1 MITRTIEPRI
11 NRRSLLKLAGAG
23 ALGAGAVPILT
34 GCGDSDASSAEQLNA
49 PDVEAAK
56 EEGLVNIYT
65 SVDTAALDAINA
77 AFTEKYGIQVEYFR
91 GDSQDAISR
100 VLNEANA
107 QAVQAD
113 VVETSDSTGI
123 MYLKDEGITRAYQS
137 PEAENFPAVYQDPD
151 HFWTYTRLTLGVI
164 AYNDAGLEAAP
175 TSWEEL
181 AGPPFSDSLAYFSDS
196 QGSGAARLWTIAEN
210 LGWDLL
216 EAWAAASP
224 LRVETPQLLRQ
235 TLERGERLVGIA
247 QNDNHAL
254 SSQQDS
260 DGSMRFAVAS
270 EGVPLEPA
278 AISVTAEAPHP
289 NAALLYHDFWLSE
302 EGMQVLVDVG
312 KKYVAREEMSQ
323 PEGAVPL
330 DEITLMVPDYQKYIE
345 ERDTALTR
353 LQEIFGG
360 EWGL

>member
-1 MITRTIEPRI
+1 MTFRTTETLD
-11 NRRSLLKLAGAG
+11 RRSLLKLAGAG
-23 ALGAGAVPILT
+23 ALGAGAVPMLT
-34 GCGDSDASSAEQLNA
+34 GCGSGDGTSEQLA
-49 PDVEAAK
+49 VADVDLAK
-56 EEGLVNIYT
+56 EEGVVNFYT
-65 SVDTAALDAINA
+65 SVDTTALDAINA
-77 AFTEKYGIQVEYFR
+77 AFTEKYGIHVEYFR

-100 VLNEANA
+100 VFNEANA
-107 QAVQAD
+107 QSVQAD

-123 MYLKDEGITRAYQS
+123 MFLKDEGITRAYES
-137 PEAENFPAVYQDPD
+137 PEATEFPDEYKDPE

-164 AYNDAGLEAAP
+164 SYNTSLGTAP
-175 TSWEEL
+175 GSWEEL
-181 AGPPFSDSLAYFSDS
+181 AGSTFIDSLAYFSDS
-196 QGSGAARLWTIAEN
+196 QGSGAARLWTLAEN

-216 EAWAAASP
+216 ETWAAPSP

-235 TLERGERLVGIA
+235 TLERGERLVGVA

-254 SSQQDS
+254 SSKQDS
-260 DGSMRFAVAS
+260 GGTIDFAIAS

-278 AISVTAEAPHP
+278 AISVIADSPHP

-312 KKYVAREEMSQ
+312 KKYVARQGMSH
-323 PEGAVPL
+323 PDEAVPL
-330 DEITLMVPDYQKYIE
+330 EEIPLMVPDYQKYIE
-345 ERDTALTR
+345 ERDSALAR